1 MKKIETEKEYEA
13 ILSRIEK
20 LLPLVDD
27 NTPAV
32 DRNYIE
38 LDILSA
44 LVEEYE
50 QEHYPIP
57 SPSLSDVIRLR
68 MYEMGLT
75 QKSLAELIGISQSR
89 VSEILS
95 GKAEPTLQIAKEIAV
110 KLKIDSDIVLGIA

>member
-13 ILSRIEK
+13 MLSRIEE

-27 NTPAV
+27 DTPET

-50 QEHYPIP
+50 QEYYPIP
-57 SPSLSDVIRLR
+57 SPSLGDVIRLR
-68 MYEMGLT
+68 MHEMGLT

-95 GKAEPTLQIAKEIAV
+95 GKAEPTLQAAREIAV
-110 KLKIDSDIVLGIA
+110 KLNIDSDIVLGIS